1 MVIPGRRRYDMHMMT
16 DASPD
21 EVLGRSF
28 RTALSTEALSSI
40 QFGALRSSYRGR
52 GFLKSP
58 FDIVLYM
65 QLVDRLRPQTVI
77 EIGTKHGGSALWF
90 ADMMSV
96 RGIAPC
102 VVSVDLAPP
111 LDLDDERIKLVAG
124 DARLLEECLE
134 PTWLASLP
142 RPWLVSEDSAHTFE
156 ACSAVLGFFDDQL
169 RLGDYIVIEDGVLSY
184 MVEANYRAYEDGPNR
199 AVQHFLR
206 ARSSHYEI
214 DAKLCDFF
222 GHNVTWNPNAWLRR
236 SA

>member
-1 MVIPGRRRYDMHMMT
+1 MRKMT
-16 DASPD
+16 EASPD
-21 EVLGRSF
+21 EILGRSF

-40 QFGALRSSYRGR
+40 QSGALRTSYRGR
-52 GFLKSP
+52 RFLKSP

-65 QLVDRLRPQTVI
+65 QLVDRLRPQTII
-77 EIGTKHGGSALWF
+77 EIGAKHGGSALWF
-90 ADMMSV
+90 ADLMSV

-111 LDLDDERIKLVAG
+111 SDLDDERIALVAG
-124 DARLLEECLE
+124 DALRLEECLD
-134 PTWLASLP
+134 PTWLISLP

-156 ACSAVLGFFDDQL
+156 ACSAVLAFFDDRL
-169 RLGDYIVIEDGVLSY
+169 RPGDYIVIEDGVLSD
-184 MVEANYRAYEDGPNR
+184 MAEPNYRAYQDGPNR

-206 ARSSHYEI
+206 ARGSHYEI
-214 DAKLCDFF
+214 DVDMCDFF